1 MSPATMEQ
9 EPAAIEDQLDEDGMG
24 PAIPGVVGK
33 WTGAQKWDYA
43 DVQEW
48 LDHLKLTTYR
58 EKFFEWGI
66 DGRILMEMKKE
77 VIQKPRSLASPRP
90 SSWLETLA
98 LDPGPTPAYHS
109 LVDPPSQPPHTA
121 I

>member
-1 MSPATMEQ
+1 MSPATEALPT
-9 EPAAIEDQLDEDGMG
+9 EGADEMG
-24 PAIPGVVGK
+24 PAIPGVEGK
-33 WTGAQKWDYA
+33 WIGAQKWDYT

-77 VIQKPRSLASPRP
+77 VQKQTLRSPRP
-90 SSWLETLA
+90 
-98 LDPGPTPAYHS
+98 DGP
-109 LVDPPSQPPHTA
+109 
-121 I
+121 